1 MSSYSEYLSRKL
13 QRTQMFVDTRP
24 HRDAGHQ
31 TEIVKR
37 LAASAVQ
44 ENKTPRTSNNMVLDG
59 PSTRI
64 NSPYKKAHTVQDQST
79 YNDYTAGQA
88 VAQGSMPVNAKASQI
103 SQVCYSSN
111 VMPDFNDKLRIYP
124 QQAVI
129 QASVNNYGR
138 GFSTA
143 NCCRLCGEPAQYTT
157 ACPCTLSATQQVALK
172 DAKRR
177 FTTPS

>member
-1 MSSYSEYLSRKL
+1 
-13 QRTQMFVDTRP
+13 MFVDTRP

-64 NSPYKKAHTVQDQST
+64 NSPYKKAHSVQDQST

-88 VAQGSMPVNAKASQI
+88 VAQGAMPVNAKMPQI

-124 QQAVI
+124 QQATI

-138 GFSTA
+138 GFSGA
-143 NCCRLCGEPAQYTT
+143 NCCVVCGKPAQYTT
-157 ACPCTLSATQQVALK
+157 ACPCSLTTAQQVAFK
-172 DAKRR
+172 DVKRR